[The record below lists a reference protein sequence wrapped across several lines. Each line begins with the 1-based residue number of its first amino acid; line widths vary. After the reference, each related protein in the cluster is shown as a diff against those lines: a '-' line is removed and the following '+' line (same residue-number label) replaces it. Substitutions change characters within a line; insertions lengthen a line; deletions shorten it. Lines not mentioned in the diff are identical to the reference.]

1 MDIKPKN
8 WSIYQIIE
16 RKDKINPQPQ
26 YQRTPVW
33 TEKKKQLLIDSI
45 LRRYDLPKFYLRSSH
60 HPYEHEIVDGQQ
72 RLRAIWE
79 FRNDQYRLGKTSKK
93 IPDYDDLSGKKWSEL
108 SSDQKDKIG
117 NFQLTIVE
125 IKDASNEQVEEL
137 FSRLQEGVVLNP
149 AEKRNA
155 MSCEIRD
162 FVADLGENHP
172 VFPLTRIN
180 NKRFAWHN
188 LAATVTCLEKAGGST
203 DVKAG
208 NLYEMYDQNNEN
220 FDADGPVGKKVR
232 RYLNYM
238 VRILKDRPPEMNI
251 KWGFVDLYLLIS
263 KIYDSYAIRGRE
275 ADFTSFYIAFEQAR
289 RETISD
295 HSQLLEPGRDSW
307 DRDLYDYIEAF
318 NRSGGTKQ
326 NITARHKVYK
336 RRFIRDTK
344 GLVLKDRRRGFTSDE
359 RLMIWRRDNETCQAC
374 NERIQFDEMEADHKT
389 AHTHGGKTILDNA
402 QTLCT
407 ECNRRKNAN

>member
-1 MDIKPKN
+1 MDIKPKKL
-8 WSIYQIIE
+8 SIYQIIE
-16 RKDKINPQPQ
+16 RKEKINPQPQ

-79 FRNDQYRLGKTSKK
+79 FQNDQYRLGKTSKE

-117 NFQLTIVE
+117 NFPLTIVE
-125 IKDASNEQVEEL
+125 IKNASNEQVEEL

-155 MSCEIRD
+155 MSGKMRD
-162 FVADLGENHP
+162 FVADLGETHP

-188 LAATVTCLEKAGGST
+188 LAAIVTCLEEAGGST
-203 DVKAG
+203 DVKAE
-208 NLYEMYDQNNEN
+208 NLYEMYDRNNEN
-220 FDADGPVGKKVR
+220 FDDNDPAAKKVR

-238 VRILKDRPPEMNI
+238 ARILKDRPPEMNI

-263 KIYDSYAIRGRE
+263 KMHDSYAIRGRE
-275 ADFTSFYIAFEQAR
+275 ADFTNFY
-289 RETISD
+289 
-295 HSQLLEPGRDSW
+295 
-307 DRDLYDYIEAF
+307 
-318 NRSGGTKQ
+318 
-326 NITARHKVYK
+326 
-336 RRFIRDTK
+336 
-344 GLVLKDRRRGFTSDE
+344 
-359 RLMIWRRDNETCQAC
+359 
-374 NERIQFDEMEADHKT
+374 
-389 AHTHGGKTILDNA
+389 HGI
-402 QTLCT
+402 
-407 ECNRRKNAN
+407 

>member
-1 MDIKPKN
+1 MDIKPKE

-16 RKDKINPQPQ
+16 RKKKINPQPQ

-45 LRRYDLPKFYLRSSH
+45 LRRYDLPKFYLRSSDP
-60 HPYEHEIVDGQQ
+60 PYEHEIVDGQQ

-79 FRNDQYRLGKTSKK
+79 FRNDQYRLRKTSKE

-117 NFQLTIVE
+117 NFPLTIVE

-155 MSCEIRD
+155 MSGEIRD
-162 FVADLGENHP
+162 FVAKLGETHS
-172 VFPLTRIN
+172 VFPLIRIN

-188 LAATVTCLEKAGGST
+188 LAAIVTCLEEAGGPT
-203 DVKAG
+203 DVKAQ
-208 NLYEMYDQNNEN
+208 NLYEMYERINEN
-220 FDADGPVGKKVR
+220 FDVNGPVAKKVR
-232 RYLNYM
+232 HHLNYM
-238 VRILKDRPPEMNI
+238 TRVLKDRPPEMNI

-263 KIYDSYAIRGRE
+263 KMHDSYAIRGRE
-275 ADFTSFYIAFEQAR
+275 ADFTNFYIAFEKAR
-289 RETISD
+289 REVISD
-295 HSQLLEPGRDSW
+295 HSQLLSSNRDSW
-307 DRDLYDYIEAF
+307 DRDLYNYIEAF
-318 NRSGGTKQ
+318 NRSGGMKQ
-326 NITARHKVYK
+326 NITERHKVYK

-344 GLVLKDRRRGFTSDE
+344 GLVLKDPQRDFTYDE
-359 RLMIWRRDNETCQAC
+359 RLMIWRRDNETCQEC
-374 NERIQFDEMEADHKT
+374 HKKITFDEMQADHISS
-389 AHTHGGKTILDNA
+389 HTDGGETTLDNA
-402 QTLCT
+402 QTLCG
-407 ECNRRKNAN
+407 ECNARKGAN